1 MESTM
6 IENTSPNAHCC
17 DEDILLVREAKNG
30 DIFAFEELVKRYE
43 RKLFRIVRNVLHNT
57 EDAEDVAQSAFL
69 KAYQNLKQF
78 QENAKFSTW
87 LIRIA
92 LNESFMA
99 IRKKR
104 SMREQSLEG
113 DLTSEADG
121 SDRSLIPVEVT
132 DWVPDPESL
141 YGAAE
146 FRKILTSCLNKL
158 SPALKIVFL
167 LRDVEG
173 CSIIETAGIL
183 NLTAN
188 AVKSRLARARF
199 QLREDLS
206 QYFSVR
212 SFAARTSNGQG
223 QLTI

>member
-1 MESTM
+1 M
-6 IENTSPNAHCC
+6 IENRSPNVHCC
-17 DEDILLVREAKNG
+17 DEDTPLVHAAKNG
-30 DIFAFEELVKRYE
+30 DTSAFEELVKRYE
-43 RKLFRIVRNVLHNT
+43 RKLFRIVRNVMHNT
-57 EDAEDVAQSAFL
+57 EDAEDVVQSAFL

-99 IRKKR
+99 MRKTR
-104 SMREQSLEG
+104 SMREQSL
-113 DLTSEADG
+113 DCDFASEIDG
-121 SDRSLIPVEVT
+121 SDRAPLSLISVDVT
-132 DWVPDPESL
+132 DWAPDPEAL
-141 YGAAE
+141 YGTAE
-146 FRKILTSCLNKL
+146 FRKILTSSLDKL
-158 SPALKIVFL
+158 SPALRVVFV

-173 CSIIETAGIL
+173 CSISETSGIL

-206 QYFSVR
+206 QFFSVR

-223 QLTI
+223 QLTK

>member
-1 MESTM
+1 M
-6 IENTSPNAHCC
+6 IENISPNPHCC
-17 DEDILLVREAKNG
+17 DEDILLVRAAKNG
-30 DIFAFEELVKRYE
+30 DMSALEELVKRYE
-43 RKLFRIVRNVLHNT
+43 RKLFRIVRNVMHNSK
-57 EDAEDVAQSAFL
+57 DAEDVVQSAFL

-92 LNESFMA
+92 WNESFMA
-99 IRKKR
+99 MRKKR
-104 SMREQSLEG
+104 SMREQSLDG
-113 DLTSEADG
+113 DFTPEADG
-121 SDRSLIPVEVT
+121 IDRAPRSLIPIEVT

-146 FRKILTSCLNKL
+146 FREILTSCFNRL

-173 CSIIETAGIL
+173 CSISETSGIL

-206 QYFSVR
+206 QYFGVR

-223 QLTI
+223 QLTR